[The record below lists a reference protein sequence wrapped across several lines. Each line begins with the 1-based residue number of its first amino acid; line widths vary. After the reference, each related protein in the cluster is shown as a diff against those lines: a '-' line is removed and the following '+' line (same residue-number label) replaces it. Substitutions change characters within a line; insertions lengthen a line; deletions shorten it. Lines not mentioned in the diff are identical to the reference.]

1 MEQVN
6 GKLFTAMLA
15 VALMSTGVFASED
28 WEDAY
33 KQSPTRT
40 RRHQEEDLKSSI
52 TFANLKY
59 GCNSDDEETTVRAKV
74 AQQTQRTAQAERPTS
89 QPLTIWSKI
98 RSALGW
104 FTSIFAR

>member
-15 VALMSTGVFASED
+15 VALMSTGVFAGED
-28 WEDAY
+28 WESAY
-33 KQSPTRT
+33 NNSPTRT
-40 RRHQEEDLKSSI
+40 RRHQEDLTRSITLEDLR
-52 TFANLKY
+52 Y
-59 GCNSDDEETTVRAKV
+59 GYDSDDEKETVRTRV
-74 AQQTQRTAQAERPTS
+74 AQQTQRTGQAERPIS

>member
-28 WEDAY
+28 WESAY
-33 KQSPTRT
+33 NNSPTRT
-40 RRHQEEDLKSSI
+40 RRQKEDLTRSI
-52 TFANLKY
+52 TFDDLRYSND
-59 GCNSDDEETTVRAKV
+59 SDDEEVTVRTRV
-74 AQQTQRTAQAERPTS
+74 SQQTQRTAQAERPIS